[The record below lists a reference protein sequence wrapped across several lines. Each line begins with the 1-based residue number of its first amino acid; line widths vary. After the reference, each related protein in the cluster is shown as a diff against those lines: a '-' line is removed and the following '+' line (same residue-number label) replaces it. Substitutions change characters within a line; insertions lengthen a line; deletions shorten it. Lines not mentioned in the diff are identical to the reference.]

1 MNVIIVEDEALAA
14 ERLEIM
20 LAQYDKNIQVLD
32 KLESVKE
39 TIDWFSEND
48 KPDLAFF
55 DIQLGDGSS
64 FEIFEQIN
72 VPCPIIFTTAYDAYA
87 LKAFQVNSI
96 DYLLKPIDIDDLK
109 GAFKRYE
116 ELKAN
121 FQKEESE
128 NDSLEQIRR
137 AMQMIKKEYKQRFII
152 KSGSHLSTV
161 QIQDVLF
168 FYSEH
173 KTVWLKHKNGK
184 RHAIDYTLEQLE
196 GLLNPNLFFRL
207 NRKYF
212 ASINSI
218 EGAVSYSNSRLKV
231 KLLQH
236 DDDDIVISRERTS
249 SFKNWLD
256 Q

>member
-1 MNVIIVEDEALAA
+1 MKQ
-14 ERLEIM
+14 RFS
-20 LAQYDKNIQVLD
+20 IQVTILMSFLLVLMIACGSIIYYNYTKTSASFMND
-32 KLESVKE
+32 LEADISRTTEVILGDVESYLVPAKVS
-39 TIDWFSEND
+39 TQIIAWFSKNE

-55 DIQLGDGSS
+55 DIQLADGSS
-64 FEIFEQIN
+64 FEIFKQIH
-72 VPCPIIFTTAYDAYA
+72 VPCPVIFTTAYDAYA

-96 DYLLKPIDIDDLK
+96 DYLLKPIDLDDLK
-109 GAFKRYE
+109 GAFRRYE

-121 FQKEESE
+121 FQKEETE

-161 QIQDVLF
+161 QVQDVLF

-196 GLLNPNLFFRL
+196 GLLNTT
-207 NRKYF
+207 
-212 ASINSI
+212 I
-218 EGAVSYSNSRLKV
+218 
-231 KLLQH
+231 
-236 DDDDIVISRERTS
+236 
-249 SFKNWLD
+249 
-256 Q
+256 